1 MCRLGIL
8 KFEDRRVELLTSI
21 SIEESKVDLSNPIVF
36 LCGGL
41 VDVTDTSTDISV
53 RNMLL
58 THLVS
63 SNPALFDRIKLA
75 EDFKDWLHDAIYDN
89 LLTFED
95 DIASIS
101 SLIIIIL
108 ESAGSIAELGIF
120 AANPKLKGKLL
131 VFIQESHF
139 EQDSFIKLGPLRH
152 IDPND
157 DGFVCSYS
165 WDEKNI
171 SSTLSPYLIDIESD
185 ITEFLSNNPE
195 QVQLEKDSSG
205 HIAFLIY
212 ELVSIFKALKLTEI
226 EAYLKQLNFE
236 LSRVEIKRL
245 LFLLNKI
252 EFIDSRRRGKLDYY
266 FSISKEQKVHFT
278 NKEGSPRFD
287 RQKMTMAAMQFYNTN
302 DSERHRMFVITELL
316 NKEKRQATELGAA

>member
-1 MCRLGIL
+1 MFRLGIL
-8 KFEDRRVELLTSI
+8 KFEDRRVELLSSI
-21 SIEESKVDLSNPIVF
+21 SIEESKVSLSHPIVF
-36 LCGGL
+36 LCGGI
-41 VDVTDTSTDISV
+41 VDVTASSDISV

-58 THLVS
+58 EHLAS
-63 SNPALFDRIKLA
+63 SNPVLFGRIKLA

-139 EQDSFIKLGPLRH
+139 EQNSFIKLGPLRH
-152 IDPND
+152 IDPED

-165 WDEKNI
+165 WDDSNI
-171 SSTLSPYLIDIESD
+171 GSTLRPYLIDIESD
-185 ITEFLSNNPE
+185 ITEFLANNPE
-195 QVQLEKDSSG
+195 QVQIERESSG

-226 EAYLKQLNFE
+226 EAYLKQLGFE
-236 LSRVEIKRL
+236 RSRVEIKRL
-245 LFLLNKI
+245 LFLLNKL
-252 EFIDSRRRGKLDYY
+252 EFVDSRRRSKLDYY
-266 FSISKEQKVHFT
+266 FPTSKEQKVHFT
-278 NKEGSPRFD
+278 NKAGESRFD
-287 RQKMTMAAMQFYNTN
+287 RKKMTMAAMQFYNTN
-302 DSERHRMFVITELL
+302 DSERHRMFVISELL
-316 NKEKRQATELGAA
+316 KKEKEQAEKQGAA